1 MSNVSNAS
9 PAFVAA
15 DVPLS
20 IRLLR
25 RTNPL
30 IVRLLRSPLH
40 GLLSRDLLVL
50 TYSGRRSGT
59 RYTLPLSYVALGDHL
74 YLCTRT
80 TFWWKNL
87 RDGGDVEVVL
97 RGKAVTMT
105 PTVLDPNSDEALR
118 GMRAFLTNNPGTGVK
133 LYNVRRGKDG
143 RPVEEDL
150 QREVV
155 SSVVVRLNVRSGSR

>member
-1 MSNVSNAS
+1 MSNATA
-9 PAFVAA
+9 AFVAA

-20 IRLLR
+20 IRILR

-30 IVRLLRSPLH
+30 IVGLLRSPLH

-59 RYTLPLSYVALGDHL
+59 RYTLPLSYVTLRDNL

-97 RGKAVTMT
+97 RGQAITMT
-105 PTVLDPNSDEALR
+105 PTVLDPHSTEALD

-133 LYNVRRGKDG
+133 LYNVARGSDG
-143 RPVEEDL
+143 RPDETDL
-150 QREVV
+150 AREVV
-155 SSVVVRLNVRSGSR
+155 RSVVVRLTKRIASR